1 MISQIIGFV
10 LACILWLMFFHYLY
24 KKENEIGKTLLIFIE
39 IITFAIITLYF
50 ADITNLPSKLKW
62 VDSTNSREWFNF
74 IATCISSLFG
84 TLISGFIV
92 LITTIGQLSRT
103 EDNEKETKRIN
114 NMPFLQYKINVVNN
128 TLNLKFKNIGNNTI
142 KKYNIKIKNEN
153 ILSNNYQNS
162 LAVNE
167 ETKISYKLPINEEK
181 LNINIEYQ
189 DLLCNTYN
197 QQINISYKVNNEG
210 NIMLEKVKIEDEK
223 LEKKKKLT

>member
-50 ADITNLPSKLKW
+50 AGITNLPSKLKW

>member
-50 ADITNLPSKLKW
+50 AGITNLPSKLKW

-103 EDNEKETKRIN
+103 EDNEKVTKRIN